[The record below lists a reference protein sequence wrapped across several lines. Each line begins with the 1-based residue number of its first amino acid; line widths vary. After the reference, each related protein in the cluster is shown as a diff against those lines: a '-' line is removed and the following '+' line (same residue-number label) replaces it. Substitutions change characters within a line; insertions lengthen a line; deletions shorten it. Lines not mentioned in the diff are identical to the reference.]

1 MYLCMSDS
9 SLVALLLLRVTPYRH
24 TPEILW
30 VHFQTPQ
37 AMRTSGFPSYVYTHC
52 SLLIVR

>member
-1 MYLCMSDS
+1 MYVCMLDS
-9 SLVALLLLRVTPYRH
+9 SLVALLLLSVTRYRH

-37 AMRTSGFPSYVYTHC
+37 VMRMSGFPSYVYT
-52 SLLIVR
+52 LL